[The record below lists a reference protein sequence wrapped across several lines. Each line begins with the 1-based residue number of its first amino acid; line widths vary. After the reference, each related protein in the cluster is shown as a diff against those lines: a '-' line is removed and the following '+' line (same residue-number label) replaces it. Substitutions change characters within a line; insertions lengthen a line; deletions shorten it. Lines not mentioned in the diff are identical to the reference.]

1 MPPSFNDLRFDE
13 HGRPLYTVSTRST
26 RTQNETEVPVF
37 PTKAIPIVFLPGLMG
52 SPLRA
57 KGDNGNCIRR
67 GNRWAWFPDGTTG
80 WTAGLKPGWNG
91 FRNATPIERRAL
103 LDPDASW
110 ALEPDAD
117 DFDEDIIK
125 AINKSLEMFTGNAMS
140 TQEALRRGWAT
151 VYWSGYGTI
160 LSYLEKNLR
169 LITYSQDP
177 YSAEILA
184 MGENVHVFEPIQDA
198 FNTVIKEEHRRFNN
212 EALKKDFPNVDPQQA
227 RNYKSYIEE
236 LRPILKT
243 GREYH
248 YPVFAVGYNWL
259 RCNED
264 SADYVYKRIT
274 SQILPHVRNVLG
286 YTCDDG
292 IILLTHSMG
301 GLVARSLV
309 RNHEDLKVLS
319 VIHGVQ
325 PCNGAATLY
334 ARMWAGWEGG
344 AHWYSVPSNAAGR
357 SLGRTRAELLPIL
370 TQSPGAMELAPNQNY
385 AKGWLRIYDL
395 HNNNRLLKALPVNDP
410 YSEIYLQTKNWLRP
424 GSFSQMNPAAAGNL
438 DRLRETERGYKEVIK
453 TVQRF
458 HQRID
463 NYFHPNTYLMYGQF
477 NNHLTWGA
485 VNLRVQHMQL
495 RTIVIYDHEVGVI
508 EQEILSPTRQPV
520 PMATIESATFEDI
533 PARESGIVNMTHD
546 GQTYRVSMDGAAEP
560 GDGTVPYNSANPWK
574 APSAPWIPQNW
585 KSPYRSSD
593 TPAGIKYIFEFK
605 NNDFD
610 HADSY
615 KGQVSI
621 DTTYYCIMSVIKNK
635 LT

>member
-1 MPPSFNDLRFDE
+1 MPPSFNHLRFDE

-37 PTKAIPIVFLPGLMG
+37 PTKAIPIVFLPGVMG

-57 KGDNGNCIRR
+57 FGNNGDCIQE
-67 GNRWAWFPDGTTG
+67 GNRWAWFPDGEYG
-80 WTAGLKPGWNG
+80 WVAGGPLSGYRG
-91 FRNATPIERRAL
+91 FSQATPQERRTL

-117 DFDEDIIK
+117 DFNKDIIK
-125 AINKSLEMFTGNAMS
+125 KIHKSLAMLTGNAMS
-140 TQEALRRGWAT
+140 TKEALRRGWAT

-212 EALKKDFPNVDPQQA
+212 EALKIDFPNVNPQQA

-264 SADYVYKRIT
+264 SADYVYERIT

-334 ARMWAGWEGG
+334 ARMWAGWEGSG
-344 AHWYSVPSNAAGR
+344 VTGTIAGR
-357 SLGRTRAELLPIL
+357 SLGYSRAELLPIL

-410 YSEIYLQTKNWLRP
+410 YSEIYLQTKNWLRL
-424 GSFSQMNPAAAGNL
+424 GSYEQMNPAARNDPEKL
-438 DRLRETERGYKEVIK
+438 KQTIEGYRKVIDTAK
-453 TVQRF
+453 DF
-458 HQRID
+458 HQNID
-463 NYFHPNTYLMYGQF
+463 NFFHPNTYLLYGQF
-477 NNHLTWGA
+477 NNHMTWGA

-495 RTIVIYDHEVGVI
+495 STIVIPDDILGGMTS
-508 EQEILSPTRQPV
+508 QEILSPTRQPV
-520 PMATIESATFEDI
+520 PMAVIESATFEDI
-533 PARESGIVNMTHD
+533 PARNSGIVNMTHD
-546 GQTYRVSMDGAAEP
+546 GQTYQVRMDGAAEP

-610 HADSY
+610 HAESY
-615 KGQVSI
+615 NEQVFI